1 MTIIVQSETG
11 DGDIS
16 KQWDQTVTKTH
27 REKGSSKMWM
37 NIKDYVFFF
46 LLFFKRHKNV
56 QRNNHD
62 T

>member
-27 REKGSSKMWM
+27 R
-37 NIKDYVFFF
+37 
-46 LLFFKRHKNV
+46 
-56 QRNNHD
+56 QRGHQKCEWI
-62 T
+62 